1 MLFRNLLR
9 RDDPHDR
16 PYRSDQGNVSYRR
29 ESHPVFSRLGGR
41 IVWRGASSLGTI
53 SKCRRRRLTSSSFA
67 IATNAESSHPC
78 HVTWPR
84 PGLEMV
90 GRAPRDAHTVEQRR
104 KINSR
109 PCPPTPCG
117 WRRSL
122 RGPPTKSAKRTPD
135 DIKLT
140 MELKRI
146 VGKYQQSVSPVRML
160 SIPVGRRACAS
171 GQRHHHAGVCHAV
184 GAEEHRGGQQRG
196 STRIRDGVLD
206 ALIARAPFFWALN
219 LCAHG
224 ACVEPPEL
232 ASVSGRTARSPARC
246 PLAPQPP

>member
-1 MLFRNLLR
+1 VQLVEWAKGVTIGAIGEVEELAIKRGRSLEGDVLDRGSCTAAPARIALQPQVFDLLSTSSRSSAKTMLFRNLLR

-146 VGKYQQSVSPVRML
+146 VGKYQQSVSPC
-160 SIPVGRRACAS
+160 AC
-171 GQRHHHAGVCHAV
+171 
-184 GAEEHRGGQQRG
+184 
-196 STRIRDGVLD
+196 
-206 ALIARAPFFWALN
+206 
-219 LCAHG
+219 
-224 ACVEPPEL
+224 
-232 ASVSGRTARSPARC
+232 
-246 PLAPQPP
+246 